1 MHWHQLSRELLVND
15 TPIQR
20 VTLGSTHT
28 LAISSKSKLYSWGWN
43 EFGQLGAHPEDMIK
57 NEIHHGS
64 HAIKQLLIQ
73 DYSGIPECSYSK
85 IKQIVS
91 GEDHNLLRD
100 EDGNVFAFGSNS
112 KGQLGMGNYKD
123 LYMPTRVDSLPE
135 NSIQE
140 ISTCGDQNLACTK
153 DGEVFIWP

>member
-15 TPIQR
+15 TPLQR

-43 EFGQLGAHPEDMIK
+43 EFGQLGTHPDHLSK
-57 NEIHHGS
+57 NEIRYGS
-64 HAIKQLLIQ
+64 HAVKQLVIP
-73 DYSGIPECSYSK
+73 DYSDRPECSHSK

-100 EDGNVFAFGSNS
+100 EDGNVFAFGSNF
-112 KGQLGMGNYKD
+112 KGQLGMGNYID
-123 LYMPTRVDSLPE
+123 LHKPTRIESLPH
-135 NSIQE
+135 NSIKE
-140 ISTCGDQNLACTK
+140 ISACGDQNLACTK
-153 DGEVFIWP
+153 DGEVYIWP